1 MHNLIVS
8 FSLLLFCSLSP
19 QDYMKKRLERKK
31 DLNLFFSTGLVGDLW
46 FLFPQMKTL
55 HLQYTIIIF
64 MAVFKD
70 GEFHSKW

>member
-1 MHNLIVS
+1 
-8 FSLLLFCSLSP
+8 
-19 QDYMKKRLERKK
+19 MKKRLERKK